1 MRKLGSNS
9 LVPLDLE
16 IERTGRRNRKEK
28 RETVILSQETMADP
42 EGAINENNNNI
53 PLNNPP
59 VVNQPM
65 ALRDYALPPTGV
77 QSVIRRPAIQA
88 INFELK
94 PVMLQMIQA
103 IQFNGLPNEDPN
115 AHIANF
121 LEICDTVKY
130 NGVNDEALRLRLFPF
145 SLRDKAKNWLNS
157 LPPNSITSWEDLV
170 QKFLS
175 KFFPPAKTAK
185 MRIEI
190 NNFAQYEGET
200 LYEAWERY
208 KELLRRCPHHG
219 LPKWMQVH
227 NFYNGLSGTTRT
239 LIDASAGGALM
250 KKTEDEAYEL
260 LEDMATNNYQWPSE
274 RSIPKKTA
282 GLHEVDA
289 ITNLTAQIASLSKQL
304 QSTQLTVNA
313 IQTSSLVCEFC
324 SGSHQSSECQADNP
338 FAQAQMEQAQYMG
351 NYTRQQNNPYSN
363 RFSK

>member
-1 MRKLGSNS
+1 MKLFAF
-9 LVPLDLE
+9 VC
-16 IERTGRRNRKEK
+16 
-28 RETVILSQETMADP
+28 
-42 EGAINENNNNI
+42 
-53 PLNNPP
+53 
-59 VVNQPM
+59 
-65 ALRDYALPPTGV
+65 
-77 QSVIRRPAIQA
+77 
-88 INFELK
+88 
-94 PVMLQMIQA
+94 
-103 IQFNGLPNEDPN
+103 
-115 AHIANF
+115 F
-121 LEICDTVKY
+121 L
-130 NGVNDEALRLRLFPF
+130 

-157 LPPNSITSWEDLV
+157 LAPNSITSWEDLV

-304 QSTQLTVNA
+304 QSTQLTANA

-324 SGSHQSSECQADNP
+324 SGSHQGSEC
-338 FAQAQMEQAQYMG
+338 
-351 NYTRQQNNPYSN
+351 
-363 RFSK
+363 

>member
-1 MRKLGSNS
+1 
-9 LVPLDLE
+9 LVE
-16 IERTGRRNRKEK
+16 FT
-28 RETVILSQETMADP
+28 A
-42 EGAINENNNNI
+42 
-53 PLNNPP
+53 
-59 VVNQPM
+59 
-65 ALRDYALPPTGV
+65 
-77 QSVIRRPAIQA
+77 
-88 INFELK
+88 
-94 PVMLQMIQA
+94 
-103 IQFNGLPNEDPN
+103 
-115 AHIANF
+115 
-121 LEICDTVKY
+121 
-130 NGVNDEALRLRLFPF
+130 
-145 SLRDKAKNWLNS
+145 
-157 LPPNSITSWEDLV
+157 PNSITSWEDLV
-170 QKFLS
+170 QNFLS
-175 KFFPPAKTAK
+175 KFFPQAKTAK

-274 RSIPKKTA
+274 RSLPKKTV

-338 FAQAQMEQAQYMG
+338 FAQAQMEQAQYVG
-351 NYTRQQNNPYSN
+351 NYGNRTIRTLTGLIKDGVITQTCLGETIKMCCSPNRATRHK
-363 RFSK
+363 RRR